1 LDRGDDHCIALVD
14 DSRKRGTTAYAHA
27 IATILDSAAAITERP
42 AWTLADTELL
52 AFGKRSKKKVWT
64 RGFGASLPVSNIVP
78 FRATGPRTDRGK
90 RIASVNALRHGLY
103 ASTVVVRGIE
113 DEDDYRRFARQIV
126 IELDVDG
133 ALEMALAERVI
144 STLWRLRRVRRFE
157 VEQLSREG
165 DEAAALLKQAEE
177 QDKIVETCQAE
188 AAAML
193 CIAYD
198 GYHRGSVP
206 YEKLQLVEDALV
218 RVIGEDPFWSLYS
231 DNMRL
236 FQILERKKGAHL
248 NTVREAFHEVVLSC
262 IRAGAIAWKLDA
274 SRSYYAIC
282 ILFEVESVGKAAEKR
297 SRELRQQARARQVAA
312 LLLLDDESERGPQQA
327 RTIADVERRLE
338 RQLSRALDDF
348 WKHRGYNADALHQP
362 RRSGRS
368 S

>member
-1 LDRGDDHCIALVD
+1 M
-14 DSRKRGTTAYAHA
+14 
-27 IATILDSAAAITERP
+27 
-42 AWTLADTELL
+42 
-52 AFGKRSKKKVWT
+52 
-64 RGFGASLPVSNIVP
+64 SNIVP

-165 DEAAALLKQAEE
+165 DEAAALFKQAEE
-177 QDKIVETCQAE
+177 QGEIVETCRAE

-198 GYHRGSVP
+198 DYHRGSLP
-206 YEKLQLVEDALV
+206 YEKLQLVENALM
-218 RVIGEDPFWSLYS
+218 RAIGEEVFWNVYS
-231 DNMRL
+231 DNLKL
-236 FQILERKKGAHL
+236 FQVLERKKGARL
-248 NTVREAFHEVVLSC
+248 NTAREAFHEVVLSC
-262 IRAGAIAWKLDA
+262 IRAGAVAWKLDA
-274 SRSYYAIC
+274 SRKDYANHIR
-282 ILFEVESVGKAAEKR
+282 FEVQSIGQAAEKKAQA
-297 SRELRQQARARQVAA
+297 LRQQGRARQVAA
-312 LLLLDDESERGPQQA
+312 LMLLDDESERGPQQA

-348 WKHRGYNADALHQP
+348 WKNRGYNACALNQA
-362 RRSGRS
+362 RRTRRGI
-368 S
+368 